1 MADATVTATV
11 PTWDAPATA
20 WSDNAQFLA
29 SDLTLATAWVASAAA
44 FTCIKAAGSVA
55 TTDCNALL
63 GLPTGACCYTVTS
76 TPTTKTAAATGF
88 NLTVTTAILG
98 VLPTATA
105 ANICSSPTML

>member
-1 MADATVTATV
+1 MADATATVTV

-20 WSDNAQFLA
+20 WSDNINFL
-29 SDLTLATAWVASAAA
+29 TADVALSTTWVASAAA

-76 TPTTKTAAATGF
+76 TATTKTSAAVGN

-98 VLPTATA
+98 VLPTAMA